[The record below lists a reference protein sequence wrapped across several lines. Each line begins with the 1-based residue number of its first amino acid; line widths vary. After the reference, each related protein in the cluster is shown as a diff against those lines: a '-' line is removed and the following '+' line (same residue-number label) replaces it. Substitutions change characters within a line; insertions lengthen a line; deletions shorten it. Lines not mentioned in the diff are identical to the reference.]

1 MAGHYLV
8 TLNADERTALEE
20 ITRTGVRAAK
30 TVLYARALLLL
41 DRNADSVKRWTVASV
56 SEALGMTARTLE
68 HLKERFVKYGLDA
81 ALERKKPVKPSRK
94 LIFTGEFAARLTQ
107 LACSEAPKGRS
118 RWTVRLLAEK
128 LIELQIVPTV
138 SAMTVCNTL
147 KKMSFDLTSANTGK
161 SLRTKMRNS

>member
-1 MAGHYLV
+1 MAVHYLV

-20 ITRTGVRAAK
+20 ITKTGVRAAK

-56 SEALGMTARTLE
+56 GEALGMTARTLE

-81 ALERKKPVKPSRK
+81 ALERKKPVRPSRK

-128 LIELQIVPTV
+128 LVELHIVPAV

-147 KKMSFDLTSANTGK
+147 KKMNFVLTSANTGK
-161 SLRTKMRNS
+161 FHRTKMRSL

>member
-1 MAGHYLV
+1 MAVHYLV

-20 ITRTGVRAAK
+20 ITKTGVRAAK

-56 SEALGMTARTLE
+56 GEALGMTARTLE

-81 ALERKKPVKPSRK
+81 ALERKKPVRPSRK

-128 LIELQIVPTV
+128 LVELQIVPAV

-147 KKMSFDLTSANTGK
+147 KKMNFVLTSANTGK
-161 SLRTKMRNS
+161 FHRTKMRSL

>member
-1 MAGHYLV
+1 MAVHYLV
-8 TLNADERTALEE
+8 TLNSNERTTLEE

-56 SEALGMTARTLE
+56 GEALGMTARTLE

-81 ALERKKPVKPSRK
+81 ALERKKPVRPSRE
-94 LIFTGEFAARLTQ
+94 LIFDGEFAARLTQ
-107 LACSEAPKGRS
+107 LACSSAPDGRS

-128 LIELQIVPTV
+128 LVELQIVPSV
-138 SAMTVCNTL
+138 SPMTVCKTL
-147 KKMSFDLTSANTGK
+147 KKTNFDLTSANTGK
-161 SLRTKMRNS
+161 FHRTKTLNS